1 MCGGGVDGTKW
12 NVKGRGGFQNRV
24 PLRGVRVESQL
35 PRGEGGRRVRVVS
48 QEEGGGSSCKRELDG
63 EFECSFTR
71 DELHFQAV
79 FMLTAQISYC
89 AFLMKRKLIW

>member
-48 QEEGGGSSCKRELDG
+48 QEEGGG
-63 EFECSFTR
+63 
-71 DELHFQAV
+71 Q
-79 FMLTAQISYC
+79 
-89 AFLMKRKLIW
+89 